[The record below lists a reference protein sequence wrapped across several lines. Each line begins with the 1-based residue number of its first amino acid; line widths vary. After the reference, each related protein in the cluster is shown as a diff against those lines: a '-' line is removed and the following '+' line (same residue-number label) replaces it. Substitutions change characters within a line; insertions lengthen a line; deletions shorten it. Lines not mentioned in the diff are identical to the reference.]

1 MYSSEDPAH
10 THTQKTPGINLGMKK
25 CRLIA
30 GNIITQKR
38 LKPSNLGPGYWV
50 NAGERGAVPVGLH
63 LER

>member
-1 MYSSEDPAH
+1 MLEDPAH
-10 THTQKTPGINLGMKK
+10 THKTLGINLGMKK

-38 LKPSNLGPGYWV
+38 LKPSKLGPGYWV
-50 NAGERGAVPVGLH
+50 NTGKSGAVPVGLH